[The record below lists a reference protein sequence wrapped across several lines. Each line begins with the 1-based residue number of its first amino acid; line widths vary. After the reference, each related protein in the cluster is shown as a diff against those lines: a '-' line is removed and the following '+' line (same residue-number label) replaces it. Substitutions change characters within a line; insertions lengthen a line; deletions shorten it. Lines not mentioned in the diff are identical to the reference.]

1 MAPMIAV
8 RLACTYGPPDD
19 QVTRRV
25 DLQIDGSRGVAH
37 EDGVATPFETE
48 RLWPTVRELLPPVE
62 HLRADPPARRT
73 PRPERE
79 PGPGGAGRCTAMGA
93 LAVVTAPDGLATED
107 PEVAVRT
114 WFATAEDLWEA
125 TPTGVLPANPGDL
138 ADRLVWD
145 VTGALE
151 ALLREAAS

>member
-8 RLACTYGPPDD
+8 RLVTTYGPADD
-19 QVTRRV
+19 QTTRRV
-25 DLQIDGSRGVAH
+25 DLQISGSRGVAH

-48 RLWPTVRELLPPVE
+48 RLWPTVRDLLPPIE

-73 PRPERE
+73 APPARE
-79 PGPGGAGRCTAMGA
+79 PGPGWAGRTRAMVA
-93 LAVVTAPDGLATED
+93 LAVVSAPDGLETES

-114 WFATAEDLWEA
+114 WFATDDDLWEA
-125 TPTGVLPANPGDL
+125 TPNGVVAAVPGDL

-151 ALLREAAS
+151 ALVRQVAS